1 MVVLFMQ
8 PYLKIFK
15 MKKLLLLLLFFTGI
29 ANAQVMPF
37 GMMNSSAVTP
47 VAAAPKIGDFY
58 QGGIVFYI
66 APTPTD
72 LNSDGVADIGLICA
86 IENQGAIRWNKD
98 KSSRWDVLDARAEDI
113 SSGSSNT
120 DAIITINGGT
130 PATYAAGFAKAYNGG
145 GFNDWF
151 LPSKDGLNEMYIN
164 QEIINT
170 ASLENGGAAF
180 VPGNTWSSTQLSYN
194 QAWKIF
200 FGSSCNKDCGWFTKN
215 TDNIYNVRAVR
226 AFNSGTIAPG
236 APTIVTAAPGDTQAT
251 VTFTAPTS
259 DGGSAVTKYTATS
272 TPGGFTGTLAQAA
285 GGSITVTGLT
295 NGTAYTFNV
304 TATNAV
310 GTSGPSLDSS
320 PVTPAVAPDAPT
332 NVTAVAGSGQATV
345 SFDSPISNGGSAITE
360 YTATSTPGGFI
371 GTLAQAAGGSI
382 TVTGLTNGTAYT
394 FNVTATNTVGKSGP
408 SLESN
413 EIIPVALAVGVFYQ
427 GGVVAYINTPSDTNY
442 VPGQQTGIIAA
453 KFDNDTPAEWYNQN
467 PSYID
472 YYGFRCL
479 TCVDIDGFIG
489 AGKNNTN
496 ELYDYY
502 SGLRDDTRFST
513 SLFSII
519 KDYNVDG
526 YTDWYIPS
534 LEELK
539 ILYRNRNAIDN
550 FFPEAY
556 WSSND
561 YDQGLSDQGESK
573 AYRAKILD
581 FNTGLEGEKLK
592 NVKVKFRAIR
602 YF

>member
-1 MVVLFMQ
+1 
-8 PYLKIFK
+8 

-272 TPGGFTGTLAQAA
+272 TPGGF
-285 GGSITVTGLT
+285 
-295 NGTAYTFNV
+295 
-304 TATNAV
+304 
-310 GTSGPSLDSS
+310 
-320 PVTPAVAPDAPT
+320 
-332 NVTAVAGSGQATV
+332 
-345 SFDSPISNGGSAITE
+345 
-360 YTATSTPGGFI
+360 I